1 MKTPREIILQQ
12 HQNTEAKLDALRQ
25 RVLGEQSESAA
36 AAPMPFAVDRPD
48 WAGFVMRMWQE
59 LVWSCRR
66 VWLGLGAVWVVI
78 LTLQFLAADTQAVAK
93 SEPAPFSPSV
103 LEIFREQRRLAAEFN
118 DSIPLSSPN
127 EPLNSTRPRTDR
139 PSCRPAFA

>member
-1 MKTPREIILQQ
+1 MKTPREIILQR

-25 RVLGEQSESAA
+25 RVLREQSEATASA
-36 AAPMPFAVDRPD
+36 PTPFTVDRPN
-48 WAGFVMRMWQE
+48 WAGFVMRLWQE

-66 VWLGLGAVWVVI
+66 VWLGLGAVWLVI
-78 LTLQFLAADTQAVAK
+78 LTLQLLGADAQAVVK

-103 LEIFREQRRLAAEFN
+103 LEIFRAQRRLAAEFN
-118 DSIPLSSPN
+118 DSMPLSSPD
-127 EPLNSTRPRTDR
+127 EPLNATRPRTDR